1 MQFTEL
7 TRVAPEIL
15 QATQAMGFTEMTE
28 IQEKAIPLMLDGHDM
43 IAKAPTGTGKTVAFG
58 IPILQKAAGF
68 PAGAPKAVVLSPTR
82 ELAQQI
88 AQDLT
93 NLAQFLPEIRVVC
106 VYGGAGLEKQQKQ
119 LKAGCQ
125 IVVATPGRLMDHYRH
140 HALDLSQVTTIVLDE
155 ADEMLNMG
163 FYKDVR
169 GIIDLLKSRESLSM
183 FSATISREVLDIG
196 WLYQH
201 NAAEVDVQ
209 PVQESSPK
217 IAQYKLLT
225 TGRDKLADLA
235 QIIIS
240 KDYKR
245 VMVFCNTKYNTG
257 MLANQLARLHFNVDC
272 LHGDLSQA
280 ERNRIMQRFKAGEIN
295 VLVATDV
302 AARLPDL
309 DRMAGLFGIERRHAA
324 GRAGADD
331 EDLFRV
337 GSRRNVDAAV
347 LVAAARVERAGR
359 RLAVVDAGDAALVA
373 GDARADRVRPAGQ
386 HLVRQVGVG
395 EQAAAD
401 DRDVAHA
408 VAPPSSLQMAMSSVR
423 KRARFSRLPP

>member
-1 MQFTEL
+1 MNFTEL
-7 TRVAPEIL
+7 SSSVRPEIIR
-15 QATQAMGFTEMTE
+15 ATQAMGYTEMTE
-28 IQEKAIPLMLDGHDM
+28 IQQKAIPLMLAGHDM

-140 HALDLSQVTTIVLDE
+140 HALDLSQVTNIVLDE

-163 FYKDVR
+163 FYKDVP

-302 AARLPDL
+302 AAR
-309 DRMAGLFGIERRHAA
+309 GIDVSDVDAVINYDVPEENEHYTHRIGRT
-324 GRAGADD
+324 GRAKREGASYLFYTKDEQKRVDTLLRLTRNTDD
-331 EDLFRV
+331 CRSVHFDFNHEKLV
-337 GSRRNVDAAV
+337 VEEKQNVD
-347 LVAAARVERAGR
+347 
-359 RLAVVDAGDAALVA
+359 
-373 GDARADRVRPAGQ
+373 
-386 HLVRQVGVG
+386 
-395 EQAAAD
+395 
-401 DRDVAHA
+401 
-408 VAPPSSLQMAMSSVR
+408 
-423 KRARFSRLPP
+423 KFNIKCYF

>member
-1 MQFTEL
+1 MNFTEL
-7 TRVAPEIL
+7 SSSVRPEIIR
-15 QATQAMGFTEMTE
+15 ATQAMGYTEMTE
-28 IQEKAIPLMLDGHDM
+28 IQQKAIPLMLAGHDM

-280 ERNRIMQRFKAGEIN
+280 ERNRIMQRFKAAEIN

-302 AARLPDL
+302 AAR
-309 DRMAGLFGIERRHAA
+309 GIDVSDVDAVINYDVPEENEHYTHRIGRT
-324 GRAGADD
+324 GRAKREGASYLFYTKDEQKRVDTLLRLTRNTDD
-331 EDLFRV
+331 CRSVHFDFNHEKLV
-337 GSRRNVDAAV
+337 VEEKQNVD
-347 LVAAARVERAGR
+347 
-359 RLAVVDAGDAALVA
+359 
-373 GDARADRVRPAGQ
+373 
-386 HLVRQVGVG
+386 
-395 EQAAAD
+395 
-401 DRDVAHA
+401 
-408 VAPPSSLQMAMSSVR
+408 
-423 KRARFSRLPP
+423 KFNIKCYF

>member
-1 MQFTEL
+1 MNFTEL
-7 TRVAPEIL
+7 SSSVRPEIIR
-15 QATQAMGFTEMTE
+15 ATQAMGYTEMTE
-28 IQEKAIPLMLDGHDM
+28 IQQKAIPLMLAGHDM

-257 MLANQLARLHFNVDC
+257 MLANQLARLHFNVGC

-302 AARLPDL
+302 AAR
-309 DRMAGLFGIERRHAA
+309 GIDVSDVDAVINYDVPEENEHYTHRIGRT
-324 GRAGADD
+324 GRAKREGASYLFYTKDEQKRVDTLLRLTRNTDD
-331 EDLFRV
+331 CRSVHFDFNHEKLV
-337 GSRRNVDAAV
+337 VEEKQNVD
-347 LVAAARVERAGR
+347 
-359 RLAVVDAGDAALVA
+359 
-373 GDARADRVRPAGQ
+373 
-386 HLVRQVGVG
+386 
-395 EQAAAD
+395 
-401 DRDVAHA
+401 
-408 VAPPSSLQMAMSSVR
+408 
-423 KRARFSRLPP
+423 KFNIKCYF

>member
-1 MQFTEL
+1 MNFTEL
-7 TRVAPEIL
+7 SSSVRPEIL

-302 AARLPDL
+302 AAR
-309 DRMAGLFGIERRHAA
+309 GIDVSDVDAVINYDVPEENEHYTHRIGRT
-324 GRAGADD
+324 GRAKREGASYLFYTKDEQKRVDTLLRLTRNTDD
-331 EDLFRV
+331 CRSVHFDFNHEKLV
-337 GSRRNVDAAV
+337 VEEKQNVD
-347 LVAAARVERAGR
+347 
-359 RLAVVDAGDAALVA
+359 
-373 GDARADRVRPAGQ
+373 
-386 HLVRQVGVG
+386 
-395 EQAAAD
+395 
-401 DRDVAHA
+401 
-408 VAPPSSLQMAMSSVR
+408 
-423 KRARFSRLPP
+423 KFNIKCYF

>member
-1 MQFTEL
+1 MNFTEL
-7 TRVAPEIL
+7 SSSVRPEIIR
-15 QATQAMGFTEMTE
+15 ATQAMGYTEMTE
-28 IQEKAIPLMLDGHDM
+28 IQQKAIPLMLAGHDM

-68 PAGAPKAVVLSPTR
+68 PAGEPKAVVLSPTR

-302 AARLPDL
+302 AAR
-309 DRMAGLFGIERRHAA
+309 GI
-324 GRAGADD
+324 D
-331 EDLFRV
+331 V
-337 GSRRNVDAAV
+337 SNVDAVINYDVPEENEHYTHRIGRTGRAKREGASYLFYTKDEQKRV
-347 LVAAARVERAGR
+347 DTLLRLTRNTDDCRSVHFDFNHEKLVVEEKQN
-359 RLAVVDAGDAALVA
+359 VD
-373 GDARADRVRPAGQ
+373 
-386 HLVRQVGVG
+386 
-395 EQAAAD
+395 
-401 DRDVAHA
+401 
-408 VAPPSSLQMAMSSVR
+408 
-423 KRARFSRLPP
+423 KFNIKCYF